1 MDFIFEQNPCQKS
14 WDLVTGL
21 MKQIPMQMFMMYM
34 VGNGVQIFSI
44 LMTSMLLL
52 NAVRGITAFNRSTYA
67 PHFFPRFPQR
77 FIHFVRSFIYCWH

>member
-67 PHFFPRFPQR
+67 PHFFPMFPQR
-77 FIHFVRSFIYCWH
+77 FASFRSFN